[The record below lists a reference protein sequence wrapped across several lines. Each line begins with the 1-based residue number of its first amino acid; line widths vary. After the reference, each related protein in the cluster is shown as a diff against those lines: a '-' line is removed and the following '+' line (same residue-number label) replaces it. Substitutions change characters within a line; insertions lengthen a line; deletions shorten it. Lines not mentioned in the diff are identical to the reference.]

1 MTEHTVKAVDTDLG
15 ELTRKIRQLGELC
28 VAQVALSIEALADH
42 DALGAERVMAR
53 ETQVDSLHRAIEDKV
68 VGIVARRQPLASDL
82 REIVGALRISNDLE
96 RIGDLAENVAERA
109 LLPNE
114 GIHPASVISQLER
127 MGGLVL
133 AQLRR
138 VMRSYE
144 DHDVAAALEVWRSD
158 EAIDII
164 ENSLF
169 RELLTYMM
177 ENPRNIAFCMHL
189 LLCSKNIERM
199 GDHATNIAESVYYI
213 VEGHQ
218 ISGQRPK
225 AGAVGDEITLA
236 APL

>member
-1 MTEHTVKAVDTDLG
+1 MTEHTVRAVDTDLG
-15 ELTRKIRQLGELC
+15 ELSQMILQLGELC
-28 VAQVALSIEALADH
+28 VAQITMSIDALTQH
-42 DALGAERVMAR
+42 DPLGAEQVIAA
-53 ETQVDSLHRAIEDKV
+53 ETKIDALHRSIEDKV
-68 VGIVARRQPLASDL
+68 VGMVARRQPLAVDL
-82 REIVGALRISNDLE
+82 RETVGALRISNDLE

-109 LLPNE
+109 LLPDE
-114 GIHPASVISQLER
+114 GVRPMSAITQLER

-133 AQLRR
+133 DQIRR
-138 VMRSYE
+138 VMRSYR
-144 DHDVAAALEVWRSD
+144 DHDVGAALEVWRKD
-158 EAIDII
+158 EEIDII

-199 GDHATNIAESVYYI
+199 GDHATNIAESIYYI

-225 AGAVGDEITLA
+225 VGAVADEASLIGSA
-236 APL
+236 